1 METKDIKLP
10 LRYSSHRQIM
20 DAAGNVVIEVW
31 SGGSGTAAA
40 DQLQQLVP
48 VACNSHALLVEA
60 LVGARE
66 LLALNGITSSDTA
79 DYGNGRADDIIG
91 RIDAALLAARVA

>member
-20 DAAGNVVIEVW
+20 DAAGNVVAEVW
-31 SGGSGTAAA
+31 SGGSGTEAA
-40 DQLQQLVP
+40 DQLQELVP

-60 LVGARE
+60 AQAAKAVFEAQKWRPTSTDPE
-66 LLALNGITSSDTA
+66 SVALRKLTEA
-79 DYGNGRADDIIG
+79 
-91 RIDAALLAARVA
+91 LAAAGEA